1 MAGNVERAMDEL
13 TLCRRI
19 SRGERHL
26 FAQLIDRH
34 SALVAGAIAAQGVA
48 GSDAEDLAQLAFIN
62 AYKGLAGFRG
72 EAKLSSWLYRI
83 AVNVARAHLK
93 RQSQRPFT
101 ASVEQQLEEGQQPLD
116 ERRGLAPAAELRSR
130 ELARAMEQLSE
141 VQRVTLSL
149 YYFEELSYEEIAAAL
164 RLNIN
169 TVRTHIRRGKLALS
183 ELLSAEVLDE
193 L

>member
-1 MAGNVERAMDEL
+1 MDEL

-34 SALVAGAIAAQGVA
+34 GALVAGAIAGQGVA
-48 GSDAEDLAQLAFIN
+48 GSDVEDLAQLAFIN

-83 AVNVARAHLK
+83 AVNVARAHLH

-116 ERRGLAPAAELRSR
+116 ERRGLAPANALRSR
-130 ELARAMEQLSE
+130 ELARAMAQLSE
-141 VQRVTLSL
+141 VQRVALSL
-149 YYFEELSYEEIAAAL
+149 YYFEELSYEDIAEAL
-164 RLNIN
+164 RMNLN

-183 ELLSAEVLDE
+183 GLLSAEVLDE